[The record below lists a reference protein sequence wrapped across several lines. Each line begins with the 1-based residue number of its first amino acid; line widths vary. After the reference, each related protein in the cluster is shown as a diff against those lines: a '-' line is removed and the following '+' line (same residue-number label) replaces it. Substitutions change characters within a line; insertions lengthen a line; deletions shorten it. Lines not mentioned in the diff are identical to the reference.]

1 MNAKDRQVV
10 MAIMTDLMNEGRDAM
25 GPISPHGSNR
35 EPGDGPA
42 QGNDSR
48 DLVLRILLVVIG
60 LLAGMILILV
70 AIRVLI

>member
-10 MAIMTDLMNEGRDAM
+10 MAIVTDLMNESRNAM
-25 GPISPHGSNR
+25 GPILPHGSNR

-42 QGNDSR
+42 GGHESR
-48 DLVLRILLVVIG
+48 EWVFRVLLVVIG

-70 AIRVLI
+70 AIRILI